1 MIKRKLPAK
10 YKPSE
15 KAILKLVSETGV
27 NMTHCINSLKLP
39 PNYFNAYQGSRDNY
53 NHALSKFTEKL
64 MGIVM
69 ENVSF
74 SDSNR
79 KYLMEKLRVFDGEIQ
94 LPKIKDARSAQK
106 ALAFSLEAYARKEI
120 SDSQLQA
127 IRSSCQ
133 IYSELSVNTDLQQK
147 IERLEKLMEE
157 KLNNETK

>member
-1 MIKRKLPAK
+1 MTKRKLPTK
-10 YKPSE
+10 YDSSE

-39 PNYFNAYQGSRDNY
+39 KNYFNIHYGTRDNY

-64 MGIVM
+64 MTIVM
-69 ENVSF
+69 SNVEF

-79 KYLMEKLRVFDGEIQ
+79 KYLMEKLRVFDGEIK
-94 LPKIKDARSAQK
+94 LPKIKDARTAQK
-106 ALAFSLEAYARKEI
+106 ALAFALEAYARKDI

-147 IERLEKLMEE
+147 IERLELLMEE
-157 KLNNETK
+157 KLNEA